1 MNGGLNRKLL
11 FVLGP
16 VTGVIMFAGV
26 VFIATFLTNREYKEP
41 YRAPAAV
48 VDPTPRAAGLEAERA
63 AAEATDRA
71 KPYVEAEY
79 RQFPVVG
86 SRVAIWA
93 VAQLHL
99 LFAAFVLAVPIFAVL
114 IEAIGYKTGDQRYD
128 RLAYEFTKL
137 LSVSFSLTATFGA
150 ALTFML
156 IALYP
161 KFTNYLMNVF
171 SPTFLPYVLLFF
183 LEAFFL
189 YTYYYGWGKFHPLV
203 HLGLG
208 IGLNVVGTGIMLI
221 ANAWLTFMMSPAGIS
236 DTGAVISVSDA
247 ITNYTW
253 MPINVHRVIANVA
266 FGGSVAAAYAAFKF
280 LNAETDEE
288 RAHYDW
294 MGYIGNFV
302 AIISFLPLP
311 FAGYWLAKEIYA
323 YSQTLGLTMMGG
335 AFSWLFI
342 IQAVLIGNL
351 FLGANYY
358 LWLGMGRVE
367 GAQPFQRFVK
377 YLLAA
382 IVLCFMIWATPR
394 SIIATV
400 SEIRAMGGG
409 THPILGF
416 LGVMSAKNTA
426 VNILILT
433 TFMSFLL
440 YRRTGRI
447 ATVSWAKTG
456 QAVQLL
462 IFAAAAIFVIFLG
475 IYGYFV
481 EASVRI
487 GLSVPQVSSVLF
499 AMVAISAIDI
509 FLFRK
514 PKLTGETRWGRMP
527 AISQYVLIFIA
538 VTFTWLMGLMGYVR
552 SGLRQHW
559 HVYGVIRDTSPDA
572 FTPTLGF
579 ATQVVSVT
587 VLIFFLLIGFVFWLA
602 SLHDRPDFDGEG
614 TTQGWRGMTH
624 DPAPRQARSARARDH
639 RVLYLRR
646 PAGASEG
653 SSSSAGDG
661 DPIRPDHRRH
671 GHGRSPDH
679 GGEGSLHDLPHDRQV
694 RGATVSRSRWRCWPR
709 RHACARPERGRVL
722 RTVAVRTRH
731 LHRLGLQPGHA
742 GHQQAPD
749 RPHRSGNPLRD
760 RLPPDSRRDRD
771 GDAPDESRLLHAS
784 GRDAWRKARR
794 ES

>member
-1 MNGGLNRKLL
+1 MNGAMNRKLL

-16 VTGVIMFAGV
+16 VTGVVMFAGV
-26 VFIATFLTNREYKEP
+26 VMIATFLTNREYSEP
-41 YRAPAAV
+41 YRAPSAI
-48 VDPTPRAAGLEAERA
+48 VDPTPRVEGLAAERA
-63 AAEATDRA
+63 TAEATARV
-71 KPYVEAEY
+71 KPYVEADY
-79 RQFPVVG
+79 RPFSVVG
-86 SRVAIWA
+86 SRAAIWA

-114 IEAIGYKTGDQRYD
+114 IEAIGYKTGDRRYD

-150 ALTFML
+150 FLTFML

-161 KFTNYLMNVF
+161 KFTNYLMSVF

-183 LEAFFL
+183 AEAFFL

-208 IGLNVVGTGIMLI
+208 LGLNVVGTAIMFI
-221 ANAWLTFMMSPAGIS
+221 ANAWLTFMMSPKGVS
-236 DTGAVISVSDA
+236 DTGALISLMDA
-247 ITNYTW
+247 VQNFTW

-280 LNAETDEE
+280 LQAETDEE

-302 AIISFLPLP
+302 AILAFLPLP

-342 IQAVLIGNL
+342 IQAILIGNL

-367 GAQPFQRFVK
+367 GVQPVQKFIK
-377 YLLAA
+377 YLLIGIA
-382 IVLCFMIWATPR
+382 ICFMVWATPR

-400 SEIRAMGGG
+400 SELRAMGGG
-409 THPILGF
+409 SHPVLGF

-440 YRRTGRI
+440 YRRTGKT
-447 ATVSWAKTG
+447 ATVGWAKKG
-456 QAVQLL
+456 HLAQVV
-462 IFAAAAIFVIFLG
+462 IFAATAIFVIFLG

-481 EASVRI
+481 EATVRI
-487 GLSVPQVSSVLF
+487 GLSVPQVLSVLL
-499 AMVAISAIDI
+499 AMVSITAIDV
-509 FLFRK
+509 FLFRGAQM
-514 PKLTGETRWGRMP
+514 TGDVRWGRVP

-559 HVYGVIRDTSPDA
+559 HVYGVIRDQSVDA

-579 ATQVVSVT
+579 ATKVVSAT
-587 VLIFFLLIGFVFWLA
+587 VLVFFLLIGFVFWLA
-602 SLHDRPDFDGEG
+602 SLHDRPDFEE
-614 TTQGWRGMTH
+614 
-624 DPAPRQARSARARDH
+624 RARVPEPDPSTGSGPS
-639 RVLYLRR
+639 RASSR
-646 PAGASEG
+646 AGKV
-653 SSSSAGDG
+653 
-661 DPIRPDHRRH
+661 P
-671 GHGRSPDH
+671 
-679 GGEGSLHDLPHDRQV
+679 
-694 RGATVSRSRWRCWPR
+694 
-709 RHACARPERGRVL
+709 PEL
-722 RTVAVRTRH
+722 AAE
-731 LHRLGLQPGHA
+731 P
-742 GHQQAPD
+742 
-749 RPHRSGNPLRD
+749 
-760 RLPPDSRRDRD
+760 
-771 GDAPDESRLLHAS
+771 S
-784 GRDAWRKARR
+784 GRT
-794 ES
+794 